1 MSTKLTIV
9 PNIPKNEIKSK
20 YLKKFLLLRLYPEM
34 KKMNWMIVGKIQ
46 SDEISIC

>member
-20 YLKKFLLLRLYPEM
+20 YLKKFLLLRLYPE
-34 KKMNWMIVGKIQ
+34 
-46 SDEISIC
+46 